1 MKRDAINN
9 PRRIV
14 ETEMQ
19 RKYRSGKAMK
29 CIGVFALLLSI
40 GYLMAKFDF
49 DDTLMGRVDDF
60 LFFMSAFC
68 FMYAQ
73 FMSIKNVRAIV
84 LLKFLSLIFLF
95 FGTVSLVVLF
105 LV

>member
-1 MKRDAINN
+1 MMRDTINN

-14 ETEMQ
+14 EVEMQ
-19 RKYRSGKAMK
+19 RKYISGKAMK
-29 CIGVFALLLSI
+29 CFGVFALFLSI
-40 GYLMAKFDF
+40 GYLIAKFYF
-49 DDTLMGRVDDF
+49 DETLLGRADDF

-84 LLKFLSLIFLF
+84 LLKLLSLIFLF
-95 FGTVSLVVLF
+95 LGIVSLVVLF
-105 LV
+105 FV

>member
-19 RKYRSGKAMK
+19 RKNLSGKAMK
-29 CIGVFALLLSI
+29 CFGIFALLLSI
-40 GYLMAKFDF
+40 GYLIAKCDF
-49 DDTLMGRVDDF
+49 DDILIGRVDDF

-95 FGTVSLVVLF
+95 LGTVSLVMLF